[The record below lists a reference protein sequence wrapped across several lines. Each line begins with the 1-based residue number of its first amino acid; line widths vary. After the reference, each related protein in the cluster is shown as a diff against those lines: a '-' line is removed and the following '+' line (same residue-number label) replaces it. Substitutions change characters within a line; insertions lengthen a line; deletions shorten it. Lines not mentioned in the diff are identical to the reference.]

1 MDSSLDSIVT
11 YANELVGLHEFKD
24 YGPMGLQVRGKP
36 EVSSI
41 GAGVSINEDLIEQAI
56 KNEVDLLV
64 VHHGLFWNNEPRY
77 LDVRMAKRLALL
89 QAHEISVLAYHLCL
103 DAHPTYGNNIMALRG
118 FEGEIRKFGD
128 IGWGKKLNRPVK
140 RSFLLEKPG
149 YFPVPPKVAYL
160 NGPTQIRKIASV
172 VGGAPF
178 YIHDAVREGY
188 DLFVTGEAAE
198 PTQALAKELG
208 INFVALGH
216 YDSEKAGVQYLAQE
230 LFTKFRLDDYWWL
243 DVPNSV

>member
-1 MDSSLDSIVT
+1 MAGYVKLDEIVE

-24 YGPMGLQVRGKP
+24 YGPMGLQYRGKP

-41 GAGVSINEDLIEQAI
+41 ACGVSVSEELIQKAI
-56 KNEVDLLV
+56 DTEADLLI

-77 LDVRMAKRLALL
+77 IDARMAKRLAMLE
-89 QAHEISVLAYHLCL
+89 ANEISLLAYHLCL
-103 DAHPTYGNNIMALRG
+103 DAQPYFGNNIAALDQ

-128 IGWGKKLNRPVK
+128 IGWGKKLNRPYKRIHLEEWPGVK
-140 RSFLLEKPG
+140 
-149 YFPVPPKVAYL
+149 YL
-160 NGPTQIRKIASV
+160 NGPTQIRKVAAI
-172 VGGAPF
+172 VGGAPH

-188 DLFVTGEAAE
+188 DLFITGEAAE

-216 YDSEKAGVQYLAQE
+216 YNSEKQGVRNL
-230 LFTKFRLDDYWWL
+230 TGRLGLEFDLPTAFL
-243 DVPNSV
+243 DVPNEV